1 MTFDE
6 ALDLPGPLLAAW
18 DLTPTRGER
27 TLSLY
32 SLADDRAT
40 ALAHG
45 SAPVGGED
53 AASAP
58 LRARGIPIGEC
69 DFGCDFVWLSDAE
82 GVAVWGPHWR
92 VLEARGATLSLA
104 GGRTLSPDQIERVF
118 AYASDDYIERGVCAR
133 LMSGEEVSLV
143 RDVSAHAAADSTY
156 SRNELLW
163 DTEWTASIAAAVAA
177 WAGVPYE
184 NWI

>member
-1 MTFDE
+1 MTFEE
-6 ALDLPGPLLAAW
+6 ALDHPGPLLAAW

-32 SLADDRAT
+32 SLAGDRAT
-40 ALAHG
+40 ALAHDA
-45 SAPVGGED
+45 APVGEEE

-69 DFGCDFVWLSDAE
+69 DFGCEFVWISDAE

-92 VLEARGATLSLA
+92 VLDARGATLTLA
-104 GGRTLSPDQIERVF
+104 NGRTLSPAEIERVF
-118 AYASDDYIERGVCAR
+118 AYASDDYISRGVRAR
-133 LMSGEEVSLV
+133 LRSGEEVSLV
-143 RDVSAHAAADSTY
+143 RDISASAAADPTY

-163 DTEWTASIAAAVAA
+163 DTGWAGSIARAVAA

-184 NWI
+184 NYI